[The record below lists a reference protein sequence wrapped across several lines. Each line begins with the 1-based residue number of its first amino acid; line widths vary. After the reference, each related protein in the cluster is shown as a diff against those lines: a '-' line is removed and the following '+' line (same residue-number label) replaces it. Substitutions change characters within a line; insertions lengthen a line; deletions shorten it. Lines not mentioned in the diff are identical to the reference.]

1 MSASQF
7 VLLTKIS
14 SQLDALVVTTH
25 PLLMNEHSFIKSIH
39 RYLHPD
45 VHSWKIHDTYTGGV
59 PDAMYSGPAGLLFVE
74 YKYVKELPKKATTS
88 IKTSLSA
95 LQLQWLNRVNQ
106 PANAALIIG
115 VADTCIIILD
125 DFSSIICKDS
135 YIEQSLS
142 RKEAAQFIYS
152 VTHKPQ
158 EGTKNDRI
166 TAARSTESSKDLG
179 F

>member
-1 MSASQF
+1 
-7 VLLTKIS
+7 
-14 SQLDALVVTTH
+14 
-25 PLLMNEHSFIKSIH
+25 MNEHSFIKSIH

-74 YKYVKELPKKATTS
+74 YKYVKELPKKASTS

-106 PANAALIIG
+106 PANAALIVG

-125 DFSSIICKDS
+125 DFSSIICKNR
-135 YIEQSLS
+135 YIEQSRS
-142 RKEAAQFIYS
+142 RKEAAEFIYN
-152 VTHKPQ
+152 VTHNPQ
-158 EGTKNDRI
+158 EGDNDVRI
-166 TAARSTESSKDLG
+166 NAARSRESSKDLG

>member
-1 MSASQF
+1 
-7 VLLTKIS
+7 
-14 SQLDALVVTTH
+14 
-25 PLLMNEHSFIKSIH
+25 MNEHSFIKSIH

-45 VHSWKIHDTYTGGV
+45 LHSWKIHDTYTGGV

-88 IKTSLSA
+88 IKHSLSA

-106 PANAALIIG
+106 PANAALIVG

-125 DFSSIICKDS
+125 DFSSIICKNR
-135 YIEQSLS
+135 YIEQSRS
-142 RKEAAQFIYS
+142 RKEAAEFIYN
-152 VTHKPQ
+152 VTHNPQ
-158 EGTKNDRI
+158 EGDNDVRI
-166 TAARSTESSKDLG
+166 NAARSRESSKDLG